1 MKISRFFGV
10 NSREVMRQVRQ
21 VLGPD
26 ALIVS
31 NRSVDG
37 GVEVLATVDGAFE
50 DAASETP
57 QRETAGYAAP
67 AGEARQ
73 PAPTSSPFGGAA
85 VQQPMPRPSAMPQP
99 VHAAMPSPM
108 QAPMP
113 QTGYSTPSPAQAPM
127 PQTNYST
134 PSRSIA
140 AYQSAF
146 ASSAVPEMDAMPAS
160 DGAVEPHSAGPHSAA
175 PLSTAPHSAA
185 PHSTA
190 THSTAPHPAALAP
203 AALQPMPAPQAPMPH
218 PAAAQVAAPSV
229 AAQPAAPLTG
239 AATRV
244 ELPALPPARP
254 ATPATAPAYAPVA
267 SAPATAP
274 AYAPPASVP
283 PTAPAYTPAASA
295 AAPAP
300 SMARM
305 PDAPLRQAPPMA
317 PPSLPAN
324 STAGLQDAISALR
337 GALETRMDGLL
348 WGGRPGS
355 GREPA
360 AAALFRSL
368 LDAGFSTK
376 LVRTLVDRLPQGLST
391 DAAQAWA
398 RNELVTHLP
407 VVGSEDEFLAGGVYA
422 LVG

>member
-37 GVEVLATVDGAFE
+37 GVEVLATVEGAFD

-57 QRETAGYAAP
+57 QREAAP
-67 AGEARQ
+67 YA
-73 PAPTSSPFGGAA
+73 PAPAAPVAPAA
-85 VQQPMPRPSAMPQP
+85 V
-99 VHAAMPSPM
+99 
-108 QAPMP
+108 P
-113 QTGYSTPSPAQAPM
+113 QTGYAA
-127 PQTNYST
+127 

-146 ASSAVPEMDAMPAS
+146 ASSALPEEDTAPEDVA
-160 DGAVEPHSAGPHSAA
+160 GATSAA
-175 PLSTAPHSAA
+175 AVPY
-185 PHSTA
+185 
-190 THSTAPHPAALAP
+190 P
-203 AALQPMPAPQAPMPH
+203 AALQPAP
-218 PAAAQVAAPSV
+218 
-229 AAQPAAPLTG
+229 AQPAAI
-239 AATRV
+239 ATRV
-244 ELPALPPARP
+244 ELPALPPIR
-254 ATPATAPAYAPVA
+254 
-267 SAPATAP
+267 
-274 AYAPPASVP
+274 
-283 PTAPAYTPAASA
+283 PTAPATSAPAAVSMPAPAAVPMPAA
-295 AAPAP
+295 AAPMPPPAAVAP
-300 SMARM
+300 SMART
-305 PDAPLRQAPPMA
+305 PDAPLRQTPAMPA
-317 PPSLPAN
+317 AALPSDTA
-324 STAGLQDAISALR
+324 AGLQDAISALR

-376 LVRTLVDRLPQGLST
+376 LVRALVDRLPQGMT
-391 DAAQAWA
+391 ADAAQSWA

-407 VVGSEDEFLAGGVYA
+407 VVASEDEFLAGGVYA
-422 LVG
+422 

>member
-57 QRETAGYAAP
+57 QRETAGVAAP
-67 AGEARQ
+67 AVDARQ

-85 VQQPMPRPSAMPQP
+85 VQQPMARPSAMPQP
-99 VHAAMPSPM
+99 VHPGMQQPMHPATQQPMHAAMPSPM

-113 QTGYSTPSPAQAPM
+113 QTGYSTPSPGQAPM

-146 ASSAVPEMDAMPAS
+146 ASSAVPEMEAMPES
-160 DGAVEPHSAGPHSAA
+160 NGAVAPQSAA
-175 PLSTAPHSAA
+175 PQSAA
-185 PHSTA
+185 PQPATSQPGA
-190 THSTAPHPAALAP
+190 THPSAP
-203 AALQPMPAPQAPMPH
+203 AWPQPLPAQQAPMPH
-218 PAAAQVAAPSV
+218 PAPAQAAAPSV

-239 AATRV
+239 TATRV
-244 ELPALPPARP
+244 EMPALPPARP
-254 ATPATAPAYAPVA
+254 ATPAYAPAASTPA
-267 SAPATAP
+267 SAPAYVPAASAPASAP
-274 AYAPPASVP
+274 AYVPAASTPALAPAYVPPASALAS
-283 PTAPAYTPAASA
+283 APAYTPAASA

-376 LVRTLVDRLPQGLST
+376 LVRTLVDRQPQGLS
-391 DAAQAWA
+391 
-398 RNELVTHLP
+398 
-407 VVGSEDEFLAGGVYA
+407 
-422 LVG
+422 